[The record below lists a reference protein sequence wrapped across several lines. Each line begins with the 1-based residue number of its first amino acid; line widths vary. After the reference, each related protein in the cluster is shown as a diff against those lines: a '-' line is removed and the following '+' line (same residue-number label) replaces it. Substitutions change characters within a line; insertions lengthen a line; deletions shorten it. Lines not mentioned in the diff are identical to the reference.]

1 MKTST
6 YKLAYIRQA
15 PTAILA
21 IIALATLTTTS
32 VAQNAPP
39 ATGPAHSS
47 GDAALTQ
54 QIAELQAKVHQ
65 LEAMTSSHSQ
75 QPGSP
80 GAMGGMQAGGGMSRG
95 MGGMQAGGGMSGM
108 GGMEGMQNMMGPM
121 EGMEMMGMMSGMPGM
136 QGMNMPQSALPG
148 FPGASHLYHIG
159 ATGFF
164 LDHAEHIALST
175 DQQVALNKIKEQ
187 ALASKSS
194 TERQIEQA
202 EQELATLTASDQP
215 DLKKIETKIR
225 DIAKLSSDERIAFIK
240 AVGEGA
246 KLLTDQQRKI
256 LTGFA
261 SPAPGANSMP
271 MPSASPDSMPH
282 M

>member
-80 GAMGGMQAGGGMSRG
+80 GA

-225 DIAKLSSDERIAFIK
+225 DIAKLSSDQRIAFIK